1 MSLLTRSIKDPF
13 PAISHAVGALL
24 SIGALIVLLLLAAGR
39 PMQTAAVAIYGAS
52 LIILYTASA
61 LTHAIR
67 CSPRASLRLDQFDYA
82 AIYVL
87 IAGTYTPICLGPLW
101 GPWGR
106 TLLAGEWALAGCG
119 ILSVLFMHG
128 RATWVRFVVYVAM
141 GWLGFVR
148 VDLIW
153 NALPAP
159 ALAWLLAGGVM
170 YSVGAVVFTLN
181 RPRLWPGRF
190 GAHDLWHMM
199 VLAGSACH
207 FAVVAGYV
215 AR

>member
-1 MSLLTRSIKDPF
+1 MSLITRCIKDPF

-24 SIGALIVLLLLAAGR
+24 SVGALIALLILAAGR
-39 PMQTAAVAIYGAS
+39 PRLTAAVAIYGAS
-52 LIILYTASA
+52 MVILYTASA

-82 AIYVL
+82 AIYLL
-87 IAGTYTPICLGPLW
+87 IAGTYTPMCLGPLW
-101 GPWGR
+101 GAWGR
-106 TLLAGEWALAGCG
+106 SLLAGEWALAACG
-119 ILSVLFMHG
+119 IFSVLFMHG
-128 RATWVRFVVYVAM
+128 RASWVRVLVYVLM

-153 NALPAP
+153 HALSANG
-159 ALAWLLAGGVM
+159 LAWLLAGGVM

-207 FAVVAGYV
+207 FAVVVGYL
-215 AR
+215 AH